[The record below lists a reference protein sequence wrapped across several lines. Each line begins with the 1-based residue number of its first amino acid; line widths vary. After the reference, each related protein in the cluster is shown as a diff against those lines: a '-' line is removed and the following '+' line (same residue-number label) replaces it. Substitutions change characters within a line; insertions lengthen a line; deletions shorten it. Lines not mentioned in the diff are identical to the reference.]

1 MNNKLKKLI
10 IICFTILFA
19 IFLSNYFL
27 KGIERNKSD
36 ITNMSILNYIPINY
50 ELTILS
56 NSTNNNIKNLINKNI
71 PEEKRD
77 ELNQIKD
84 SIISY
89 LGFNLKEK
97 IEDIYGNEIAI
108 TFFRNESNKRDILL
122 IFKLKENKSINNII
136 NSGEELN
143 KSDQIFELKRL
154 EKLNY
159 ITHILLTKDN
169 YIIASSNKKLI
180 NRSLQ
185 SNNNSNQILSRNLIP
200 EDINLKEIKLLSI
213 SKYIDTNNNL
223 ESEMQRVNKLI
234 TIINSEDN
242 QIKLRLFSPNIN
254 KINTKINNNQIDDIK
269 DIIYTN
275 KYSKYKKIINFLYN
289 DINQK
294 EFIEEIAQEVNNEFL
309 FITNNNNWVLCFK
322 SKLPNE
328 FSIDKLNFL
337 KKYKKE
343 ELFINNI
350 NYSIY
355 TNNRLKITNNNISYE
370 KENPIFSL
378 QDEVNTYISNN
389 FDALLNI
396 TAKNTLSDQYL
407 NNDSEITEYKF
418 IFNDIFFIKSINNK
432 QLIKYYE
439 SLKNLQY
446 FINTELFSL
455 EDININISQIIPE
468 QNEKI
473 FLESNLKIF

>member
-275 KYSKYKKIINFLYN
+275 KYSKYKKIINFLNN